1 MGRFIGIEIDSARLR
16 VAEIE
21 ENGKKQRM
29 LQCFSF
35 PVPQGMVEDGE
46 IRDTGN
52 VADLLLDGLEAHNI
66 RTKKVFFVAGSSR
79 IANRRLKI
87 PMVKKKQ
94 IQSLLEEN
102 SSEYFPIDLSKYVL
116 SYTIMREITE
126 PAEGNKPAVRQYVLM
141 ACAAPKS
148 ISTSCRET
156 AELAGLTMIGIGYT
170 GDSVYQ
176 AVKEK
181 YASGVHLL
189 AKIEMDHST
198 ISIIRDGDL
207 ALQRTVSY
215 GVDGAL
221 DAMMQ
226 ASAFGEFRDEWRA
239 YERLRSKT
247 CINSRLEE
255 TETPQDTDPALA
267 EARADVTESFRYL
280 IGNISR
286 IMDYYI
292 SRNPGVTFDSVD
304 CCGLGAGV
312 KGLAK
317 LFSYELTQQVTVL
330 NKLDGYPEPKL
341 EGKDGLYLYLSL
353 AMPSISG
360 INLMEKISKKE
371 QKDRDSLSGARLIFV
386 VGTAAGLLL
395 LAVGLG
401 SVIYQRAAKASLE
414 SRIASKHEVQDIFDA
429 YTAAKNKAD
438 SYDRLYAY
446 TETPN
451 ENLRA
456 FLEEME
462 QKMPSSVVLGS
473 FTATGTDVTFQ
484 LYAADKEEAAQAL
497 IQMRTFE
504 SLDTVSTSGLEE
516 MENGEVTMTVVC
528 TYAEPAVLDKTS
540 N

>member
-35 PVPQGMVEDGE
+35 PVLQGMVEDGE

-141 ACAAPKS
+141 ACAAPMS

-221 DAMMQ
+221 DVMMN
-226 ASAFGEFRDEWRA
+226 SPAFGEFRDEWRA
-239 YERLRSKT
+239 FDRLRGKT
-247 CINSRLEE
+247 CINTRLEDAE
-255 TETPQDTDPALA
+255 VPADMDPALA

-330 NKLDGYPEPKL
+330 DALDGYPEPKL
-341 EGKDGLYLYLSL
+341 EGKEKLHLYLAL

-360 INLMEKISKKE
+360 INLMEKLSKKE

-414 SRIASKHEVQDIFDA
+414 SRIASKREVQDLFDQ
-429 YTAAKNKAD
+429 YTAAKNKAE
-438 SYDRLYAY
+438 SYDQLYAY

-473 FTATGTDVTFQ
+473 FSATGTDVTFQ

>member
-1 MGRFIGIEIDSARLR
+1 MGRFLGIEIDSARLR

-247 CINSRLEE
+247 CIN
-255 TETPQDTDPALA
+255 
-267 EARADVTESFRYL
+267 
-280 IGNISR
+280 
-286 IMDYYI
+286 
-292 SRNPGVTFDSVD
+292 
-304 CCGLGAGV
+304 
-312 KGLAK
+312 
-317 LFSYELTQQVTVL
+317 
-330 NKLDGYPEPKL
+330 
-341 EGKDGLYLYLSL
+341 
-353 AMPSISG
+353 
-360 INLMEKISKKE
+360 
-371 QKDRDSLSGARLIFV
+371 
-386 VGTAAGLLL
+386 TA
-395 LAVGLG
+395 
-401 SVIYQRAAKASLE
+401 I
-414 SRIASKHEVQDIFDA
+414 
-429 YTAAKNKAD
+429 
-438 SYDRLYAY
+438 
-446 TETPN
+446 
-451 ENLRA
+451 
-456 FLEEME
+456 
-462 QKMPSSVVLGS
+462 
-473 FTATGTDVTFQ
+473 
-484 LYAADKEEAAQAL
+484 
-497 IQMRTFE
+497 
-504 SLDTVSTSGLEE
+504 
-516 MENGEVTMTVVC
+516 
-528 TYAEPAVLDKTS
+528 
-540 N
+540 

>member
-255 TETPQDTDPALA
+255 TETPPDTDPALA

-330 NKLDGYPEPKL
+330 DALDGYPEPKL
-341 EGKDGLYLYLSL
+341 EGKEKLHLYLAL

-360 INLMEKISKKE
+360 INLMEKLSKKE

-414 SRIASKHEVQDIFDA
+414 SRIASKREVQDLFDQ
-429 YTAAKNKAD
+429 YTAAKNKAE
-438 SYDRLYAY
+438 SYDQLYAY

-473 FTATGTDVTFQ
+473 FSATGTDVTFQ

-528 TYAEPAVLDKTS
+528 TYAEPAVLDQSS

>member
-21 ENGKKQRM
+21 ENGKRQRM

-52 VADLLLDGLEAHNI
+52 VADLLLDSLEAHNI

-181 YASGVHLL
+181 YATGVHLL

-226 ASAFGEFRDEWRA
+226 APAFGEFRDEWRA

-255 TETPQDTDPALA
+255 AENAPDTDPALA
-267 EARADVTESFRYL
+267 EAKADVTESFRYL

-330 NKLDGYPEPKL
+330 NELDGYPEPKL

-360 INLMEKISKKE
+360 INLMEKISKKD
-371 QKDRDSLSGARLIFV
+371 QKNRDSLSGARLIFI
-386 VGTAAGLLL
+386 VGTAAASVVMNRVRSGGYPNSVSGVVYQSGQFPPAGTARMASLV
-395 LAVGLG
+395 ANGAG
-401 SVIYQRAAKASLE
+401 SDCVKAAKQAIGGVSNIGSL
-414 SRIASKHEVQDIFDA
+414 KHFH
-429 YTAAKNKAD
+429 AA
-438 SYDRLYAY
+438 RLGGDVVIG
-446 TETPN
+446 N
-451 ENLRA
+451 HA
-456 FLEEME
+456 F
-462 QKMPSSVVLGS
+462 
-473 FTATGTDVTFQ
+473 
-484 LYAADKEEAAQAL
+484 Y
-497 IQMRTFE
+497 
-504 SLDTVSTSGLEE
+504 
-516 MENGEVTMTVVC
+516 
-528 TYAEPAVLDKTS
+528 
-540 N
+540 

>member
-181 YASGVHLL
+181 YASG
-189 AKIEMDHST
+189 
-198 ISIIRDGDL
+198 
-207 ALQRTVSY
+207 
-215 GVDGAL
+215 
-221 DAMMQ
+221 
-226 ASAFGEFRDEWRA
+226 

-255 TETPQDTDPALA
+255 TETPPDTDPALA

-330 NKLDGYPEPKL
+330 DALDGYPEPKL
-341 EGKDGLYLYLSL
+341 EGKEKLHLYLAL

-360 INLMEKISKKE
+360 INLMEKLSKKE

-414 SRIASKHEVQDIFDA
+414 SRIASKREVQDLFDQ

-528 TYAEPAVLDKTS
+528 TYAEPAALDRGS

>member
-21 ENGKKQRM
+21 ENGKKQQM

-221 DAMMQ
+221 DVMMN
-226 ASAFGEFRDEWRA
+226 SPAFGEFRDEWRA
-239 YERLRSKT
+239 FDRLRGKT
-247 CINSRLEE
+247 CINTRLEDAE
-255 TETPQDTDPALA
+255 VPADMDPALA

-330 NKLDGYPEPKL
+330 DALDGYPEPKL
-341 EGKDGLYLYLSL
+341 EGKEKLHLYLAL

-504 SLDTVSTSGLEE
+504 SLDTVSTSGLEK

-528 TYAEPAVLDKTS
+528 TYAEPAALDRGS

>member
-221 DAMMQ
+221 DVMMN
-226 ASAFGEFRDEWRA
+226 SPAFGEFRDEWRA
-239 YERLRSKT
+239 FDRLRGKT
-247 CINSRLEE
+247 CINTRLEDAE
-255 TETPQDTDPALA
+255 VPADMDPALA

-330 NKLDGYPEPKL
+330 DALDGYPEPKL
-341 EGKDGLYLYLSL
+341 EGKEKLHLYLAL

-360 INLMEKISKKE
+360 INLMEKLSKKE

-395 LAVGLG
+395 LAAGLG
-401 SVIYQRAAKASLE
+401 NVIYQRAAKASLE
-414 SRIASKHEVQDIFDA
+414 SRIASKREVQDLFDQ

-504 SLDTVSTSGLEE
+504 SLDTVSTSGLGE

-528 TYAEPAVLDKTS
+528 TYAEPAALDRGS

>member
-226 ASAFGEFRDEWRA
+226 ASAFGEFRVESLRA
-239 YERLRSKT
+239 SAQQNLYQQPPGR
-247 CINSRLEE
+247 
-255 TETPQDTDPALA
+255 D
-267 EARADVTESFRYL
+267 
-280 IGNISR
+280 GN
-286 IMDYYI
+286 
-292 SRNPGVTFDSVD
+292 
-304 CCGLGAGV
+304 
-312 KGLAK
+312 
-317 LFSYELTQQVTVL
+317 
-330 NKLDGYPEPKL
+330 
-341 EGKDGLYLYLSL
+341 
-353 AMPSISG
+353 
-360 INLMEKISKKE
+360 
-371 QKDRDSLSGARLIFV
+371 
-386 VGTAAGLLL
+386 AAGHRSGTGRSAGRCDGKLPVPDRKYFPYHGLL
-395 LAVGLG
+395 
-401 SVIYQRAAKASLE
+401 Y
-414 SRIASKHEVQDIFDA
+414 F
-429 YTAAKNKAD
+429 
-438 SYDRLYAY
+438 
-446 TETPN
+446 P
-451 ENLRA
+451 
-456 FLEEME
+456 
-462 QKMPSSVVLGS
+462 
-473 FTATGTDVTFQ
+473 
-484 LYAADKEEAAQAL
+484 
-497 IQMRTFE
+497 
-504 SLDTVSTSGLEE
+504 
-516 MENGEVTMTVVC
+516 
-528 TYAEPAVLDKTS
+528 
-540 N
+540 

>member
-1 MGRFIGIEIDSARLR
+1 MGRFIGIEIDSARIR

-52 VADLLLDGLEAHNI
+52 VADLLLNGLEAHNI

-181 YASGVHLL
+181 YATGVHLL

-221 DAMMQ
+221 DVMMQ
-226 ASAFGEFRDEWRA
+226 ASAFGEFKDEWRA

-247 CINSRLEE
+247 CINTRLEE
-255 TETPQDTDPALA
+255 TQDQPDTDPALA
-267 EARADVTESFRYL
+267 EAKADVTESFRYL

-330 NKLDGYPEPKL
+330 NALDGYPEPKL
-341 EGKDGLYLYLSL
+341 EGKDGLYLYLAL

-371 QKDRDSLSGARLIFV
+371 QKDRDSLSGARLIFI
-386 VGTAAGLLL
+386 VGTAAGLILFAAG
-395 LAVGLG
+395 LAN
-401 SVIYQRAAKASLE
+401 VIYQRAAKASLE
-414 SRIASKHEVQDIFDA
+414 SRIASKHEVQDLFDQ

-438 SYDRLYAY
+438 SYDQLYAY

-451 ENLRA
+451 EDLRA

-473 FTATGTDVTFQ
+473 FSSTGTDVTFQ
-484 LYAADKEEAAQAL
+484 LYAASKEEAAQAL
-497 IQMRTFE
+497 IEMRTFE

-528 TYAEPAVLDKTS
+528 TYAEPAALDKTS